1 MNRIEQHHELIEMLM
16 NKSTKC
22 HTTKQKNFR
31 NYTLDELLRLGFSI
45 HLHHHD
51 LHNESDAK
59 ALTSKFEGM
68 KQSSYDLNEDLKV
81 VRAWKDKVEISVFL
95 KITEE

>member
-1 MNRIEQHHELIEMLM
+1 MTQIEQDHELIEMLM
-16 NKSTKC
+16 NKSTKF

-31 NYTLDELLRLGFSI
+31 NYTLDELLQLGFSI

-51 LHNESDAK
+51 IHSETEAK
-59 ALTSKFEGM
+59 TLTSKFEGM
-68 KQSSYDLNEDLKV
+68 KRSSYDLNEDLKV

-95 KITEE
+95 NK

>member
-1 MNRIEQHHELIEMLM
+1 MNRIEQDSELIEMLM
-16 NKSTKC
+16 DKSEKC
-22 HTTKQKNFR
+22 HTTKQKDFR
-31 NYTLDELLRLGFSI
+31 SFTLDELLQLGFSI

-51 LHNESDAK
+51 IHSESDAK
-59 ALTSKFEGM
+59 ILTSKFEGM

-95 KITEE
+95 NK